1 MFGSVQQRVSATAGP
16 LFSTSKRFLVENN
29 TGPET
34 LRTTH
39 YRLAQKMG
47 TKLGQ
52 QLLTTRFPPT
62 KRVPSNA
69 AQRCCINE
77 VYPDWAIMFIVR
89 RSELL
94 VVVT

>member
-52 QLLTTRFPPT
+52 QLLATRFPPT
-62 KRVPSNA
+62 KRRGFLRTRPSGVNG
-69 AQRCCINE
+69 
-77 VYPDWAIMFIVR
+77 VFPDWAIMYGGVWPGALI
-89 RSELL
+89 EI
-94 VVVT
+94 